1 MKVELSNTTFFELD
15 WYIQNTIM
23 RDGQKDYSMGYTDY
37 NILRNDEGP
46 LFLELVNE
54 SNESDEKFCEIIYRS
69 LHNLRQEYFQSLAIF
84 IALGNSLINPIIYAF
99 WYPEFR
105 QQLRRFLSFLGLKC
119 VMAFRDPLF
128 LR

>member
-1 MKVELSNTTFFELD
+1 
-15 WYIQNTIM
+15 
-23 RDGQKDYSMGYTDY
+23 MGYTDY
-37 NILRNDEGP
+37 NILRNDEVP
-46 LFLELVNE
+46 LLLELVND
-54 SNESDEKFCEIIYRS
+54 SNEADEKFCEIIYRS
-69 LHNLRQEYFQSLAIF
+69 LHNLRQEYFQSLVIF

-119 VMAFRDPLF
+119 VMAFRDPLC

>member
-37 NILRNDEGP
+37 NILRNDEVP
-46 LFLELVNE
+46 LLLELE
-54 SNESDEKFCEIIYRS
+54 DDSNKADEKFCEIIYRS
-69 LHNLRQEYFQSLAIF
+69 LHNLRQEYFQSLGIF

-105 QQLRRFLSFLGLKC
+105 QQLRRFLRFLGVKC
-119 VMAFRDPLF
+119 VMAFRDPLC

>member
-37 NILRNDEGP
+37 NILRNDEAP
-46 LFLELVNE
+46 LLLKLVDD
-54 SNESDEKFCEIIYRS
+54 SNEADEKFCEIIYRS
-69 LHNLRQEYFQSLAIF
+69 LHNLREEYFQSLGIF

-119 VMAFRDPLF
+119 VMAFRDPPC